1 MADRRKLLA
10 EIDRCLKK
18 VNEGVETFEEIWLK
32 VHNATNANQK
42 EKYEA
47 DLKKE
52 IKKLQRQRDQIKTW
66 LASSEVK
73 DKRDLSNYRRLIEMQ
88 MERFKVVE
96 RETKTKAYSKEGLGA
111 AQKLDPAQK
120 EKDEITNW
128 LSNSIEKLSEQV
140 ELFES
145 ELENL
150 QTTQK
155 KSKKDREKQ
164 ERHDCVKN
172 RVEKHR
178 YHIKQ
183 LETLMRM
190 LDNET
195 VEVEQIKKIKD
206 DIEYYIES
214 SQDTEFQDNE
224 YIYDDLDLEDMQ
236 AFRANNVV
244 DLTNVLAG
252 AAGKNSTGSSSTKSN
267 NDNSTT
273 SSTANNNNS
282 TTTANMENVDS
293 NSSSENNN
301 NNQNAYSNSSSA
313 NESPAPSP
321 GLQQQQQQQH
331 SNNSHHSTNTTSTAT
346 TTSSSTL
353 SKSATNIQNNNN
365 NNNPLSA
372 NNINNNNSTEFS
384 FITNSVSSN
393 HHNNSTLTPTS
404 SITSVTNQSSSGNNN
419 NKITTTVWANS
430 SVKNILSNNTSTT
443 QSVTTTPYAAAVASS
458 VTGSGTS
465 LSSSSSLSSTATKIS
480 STSSVTTATND
491 SNLQQSND
499 SSSINNNNHPS
510 TSTVVTL
517 YSAAAAAA
525 STITSAPTA
534 VVNNTNPNQTNPW
547 NTSNLAA
554 IVSNNANSTQQQ
566 QQPPP
571 IQLTPQQQQYLLQNN
586 HLLNGYKGI
595 TNVENLKG
603 LAAAAVAQGM
613 LPPSVTNTA
622 PSNIDSDL
630 IGGDT
635 PQTNALL
642 SPALMANAA
651 GQSAVLNNQLSAAHL
666 NDLAANQSN
675 SNQQQQSFQHLDHL
689 NHANLLKNN
698 LMMHQRQMQTAN
710 VPVSSVSPP
719 TNMATTVNQQN
730 KPQQQQQQ
738 PQPPP
743 SQQPPNQMNISQ
755 QQVDVTKNAN
765 IQNQLNNLV
774 NQQQQLQQQ
783 TQPNQPPQSQN
794 FYSSTMLSSQPNKPT
809 ITKQTL
815 FNMHLLDAAFRQP
828 IIPIDSYRLR
838 PLHIKLPQNNTYS
851 QMSSMSSFPN
861 QPLPQ
866 FHNIDFYDR
875 LTPET
880 LFFIFYYMEG
890 TKAQYMAAKTL
901 KNKSWRFHTK
911 HMMWFQRLE
920 EPKLIT
926 DDYEQGTYIYF
937 DFEKWIQRKKDNF
950 TFEYRYLEDKE
961 LN

>member
-18 VNEGVETFEEIWLK
+18 VNEGVETFDEIWVK

-73 DKRDLSNYRRLIEMQ
+73 DKRELSNYRRLIEMQ

-120 EKDEITNW
+120 EKDDITNW

-155 KSKKDREKQ
+155 KGKKDREKQ
-164 ERHDCVKN
+164 ERHDFVKN

-195 VEVEQIKKIKD
+195 VEVDQIKKIKD

-214 SQDTEFQDNE
+214 SQDAEFQDNE

-244 DLTNVLAG
+244 DLTNVLG
-252 AAGKNSTGSSSTKSN
+252 NAAGKNEKGSATKT

-273 SSTANNNNS
+273 SSTANNN
-282 TTTANMENVDS
+282 TTTANVSMENVDC
-293 NSSSENNN
+293 NSLPESNN
-301 NNQNAYSNSSSA
+301 NNQNAYSNSSSTS
-313 NESPAPSP
+313 ESPAPSP
-321 GLQQQQQQQH
+321 GLQQQQ
-331 SNNSHHSTNTTSTAT
+331 NNSHHSTNATSTT
-346 TTSSSTL
+346 TTTSSTL
-353 SKSATNIQNNNN
+353 SKSAMNNQNNNN

-372 NNINNNNSTEFS
+372 NNINSNNSTEFS
-384 FITNSVSSN
+384 FITNSVTSN
-393 HHNNSTLTPTS
+393 HNSTP
-404 SITSVTNQSSSGNNN
+404 TSVTNQSSPSNNNTNNNN
-419 NKITTTVWANS
+419 NKTTATTAVWSSSTATV
-430 SVKNILSNNTSTT
+430 KTILSNNNITSTT
-443 QSVTTTPYAAAVASS
+443 QSVTTPYAAAVASS

-465 LSSSSSLSSTATKIS
+465 LSSSSSSSTTKTS
-480 STSSVTTATND
+480 SSVTTVTND
-491 SNLQQSND
+491 SNVQQSND
-499 SSSINNNNHPS
+499 SSSMNNNNSS

-525 STITSAPTA
+525 STITSAPSA
-534 VVNNTNPNQTNPW
+534 VVSNNTNPNQTNPW
-547 NTSNLAA
+547 NASNLAA
-554 IVSNNANSTQQQ
+554 IVSNNTNSANNSQQQQ
-566 QQPPP
+566 QQPP
-571 IQLTPQQQQYLLQNN
+571 IQLTSQQQQYLLQNN
-586 HLLNGYKGI
+586 HLINGYKGI
-595 TNVENLKG
+595 ANVENLKG
-603 LAAAAVAQGM
+603 LAAAAAVAQGM
-613 LPPSVTNTA
+613 LTPSVTNA
-622 PSNIDSDL
+622 ASSGLDSDL
-630 IGGDT
+630 LSGDT
-635 PQTNALL
+635 PQANALL
-642 SPALMANAA
+642 SPALIANAG

-666 NDLAANQSN
+666 NDLGPNQPN
-675 SNQQQQSFQHLDHL
+675 ANQQQQSFQHLDHL
-689 NHANLLKNN
+689 NHANILKNN
-698 LMMHQRQMQTAN
+698 LMMHQRQMQAVN

-719 TNMATTVNQQN
+719 SNMATIVNQQS
-730 KPQQQQQQ
+730 K
-738 PQPPP
+738 QPPP
-743 SQQPPNQMNISQ
+743 VPQPPNQSNISQ

-774 NQQQQLQQQ
+774 NQQQQ

-809 ITKQTL
+809 ISKQTL
-815 FNMHLLDAAFRQP
+815 FHMHLLDAAFRQP

-838 PLHIKLPQNNTYS
+838 PLHIKLPQLHTYS
-851 QMSSMSSFPN
+851 QMSSFPN
-861 QPLPQ
+861 QTLSQ
-866 FHNIDFYDR
+866 FNNIEFYDR

-890 TKAQYMAAKTL
+890 SKAQYMAAKTL

-911 HMMWFQRLE
+911 YMMWFQRLE

-937 DFEKWIQRKKDNF
+937 DFEKWTQRKKENF
-950 TFEYRYLEDKE
+950 VFEYKFLEDKE